1 VNDNFVRFQKYSREE
16 LIGQDHRIVKS
27 GSHSKE
33 FIRELWTTI
42 GKGKIWKEKSKIE
55 RKTDLYIG

>member
-1 VNDNFVRFQKYSREE
+1 VNDNFCQISKYSREE

-42 GKGKIWKEKSKIE
+42 GKGKIWKGEIE
-55 RKTDLYIG
+55 NRKKMDLYIG